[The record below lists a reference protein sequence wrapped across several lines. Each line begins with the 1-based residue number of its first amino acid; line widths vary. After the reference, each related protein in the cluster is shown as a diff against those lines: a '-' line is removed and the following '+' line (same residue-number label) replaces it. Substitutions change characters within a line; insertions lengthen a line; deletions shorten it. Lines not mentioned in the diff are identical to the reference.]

1 LPSDTLE
8 TLRSL
13 IADTCA
19 VDRGIVKADGKLA
32 GFGLDSVR
40 LLDLILAI
48 EESFDIVINESD
60 PALSQVHTVNDL
72 VVLVD
77 ARRAGRG

>member
-1 LPSDTLE
+1 VPSDTLE

-19 VDRGIVKADGKLA
+19 VDRGIVKPDGRLA

-48 EESFDIVINESD
+48 EEAFGIAINESD
-60 PALSQVHTVNDL
+60 PALSQVQTVNDL
-72 VVLVD
+72 VVLID
-77 ARRAGRG
+77 GRRGR